1 MLKPKAV
8 AAYLPEHSI
17 VADELWNH
25 VMALRNQE
33 KEVDDLRP
41 ILDRYAAECKSFT
54 MKIKM
59 TINEHLEHNYN
70 SVNCFELNIEVFCF
84 GCYRCRRRVLQ
95 QASWRL

>member
-1 MLKPKAV
+1 M

-59 TINEHLEHNYN
+59 TIN
-70 SVNCFELNIEVFCF
+70 
-84 GCYRCRRRVLQ
+84 
-95 QASWRL
+95 